1 MGQEGAVSQDK
12 DQPVQGRGR
21 AERAREYKKH
31 EFLVY
36 VLDAYN
42 IFYNIKKF
50 QFNIPGYFSSRIT

>member
-1 MGQEGAVSQDK
+1 MTQGRGLIFRWSFVMGQEGAVSQDK

-36 VLDAYN
+36 VLDA
-42 IFYNIKKF
+42 
-50 QFNIPGYFSSRIT
+50 